1 MPSRL
6 RDHVEFLAR
15 HPRPPASAWHA
26 RSRDYIRQHL
36 RDAGYAVA
44 DDSAQVAGL
53 PMINLLAEPVPARAN
68 DLPLVIVGAHYDSIP
83 GCPGADDNASA
94 VAALLEVARQLRP
107 QIERQADSMTARLQ
121 FVAYDL
127 EESGLFGSWRHAQ
140 ALRQQRTPLR
150 GMISLEMLAY
160 TDHRP
165 RSQHL
170 PAALVGR
177 YPDVGNFI
185 GVVGNEASRELFET
199 VLGGLGSVPGL
210 PVESLL
216 APAMGRVLPESRLS
230 DHSSFWDVG
239 YPALM
244 VTDTSF
250 YRNPHYHQASDTAAT
265 LDYPFLEKVTAG
277 VAAGVWRLLNHAA
290 AT

>member
-1 MPSRL
+1 MTSPL

-26 RSRDYIRQHL
+26 RARDYIRQRLH
-36 RDAGYAVA
+36 DAGFHVVE
-44 DDSAQVAGL
+44 DSAQVAGL
-53 PMINLLAEPVPARAN
+53 PMINIHAEPAAARHA

-94 VAALLEVARQLRP
+94 VATLLEVARELAPRLQRDAGNL
-107 QIERQADSMTARLQ
+107 TARLHL
-121 FVAYDL
+121 VAYDL
-127 EESGLFGSWRHAQ
+127 EESGLLGSWHHAQ
-140 ALRQQRTPLR
+140 ALRQRRAAVR

-165 RSQHL
+165 KSQHL
-170 PAALVGR
+170 PPALAGR

-185 GVVGNEASRELFET
+185 GVVGDEASRELFET
-199 VLGGLGSVPGL
+199 AVAGLKSVAGL
-210 PVESLL
+210 PVEGLL
-216 APAMGRVLPESRLS
+216 APGAGRLLPESRLS
-230 DHSSFWDVG
+230 DHSSFWDAG

-250 YRNPHYHQASDTAAT
+250 YRNPHYHQASDTPET

-277 VAAGVWRLLNHAA
+277 ICGGVWRALQ
-290 AT
+290 